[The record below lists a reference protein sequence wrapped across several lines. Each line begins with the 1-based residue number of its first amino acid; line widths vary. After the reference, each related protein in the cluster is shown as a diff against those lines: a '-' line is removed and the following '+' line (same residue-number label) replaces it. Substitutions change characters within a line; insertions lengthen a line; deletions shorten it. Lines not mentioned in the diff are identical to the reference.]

1 MSQMPADL
9 EEHRLKKMLADVY
22 QATKYCFFSDDV
34 VPKVME
40 NMSLS
45 EGETIELLKTFISRG
60 WLNTKGFKPGFFLR
74 PGFVCGFPVI
84 ITSLGLE
91 TIREKG

>member
-1 MSQMPADL
+1 MSQIPADL
-9 EEHRLKKMLADVY
+9 EEHRLKKNLADIY
-22 QATKYCFFSDDV
+22 QSAMCCFFPDDV
-34 VPKVME
+34 VPNVME
-40 NMSLS
+40 KMNLS
-45 EGETIELLKTFISRG
+45 EGEIIELLKTFMDRG

-91 TIREKG
+91 TVREKG